1 MYLGIIG
8 LPGSGRSTVFAALS
22 GARGEKV
29 QNVSS
34 RTEPLRTSL
43 TVFDERIPI
52 LTERYKPKKTTYARI
67 DYLLPF
73 AAHSQQ
79 ESKAE
84 SAIWNQLRTCD
95 ALLHVVRNF
104 GMDGLAEPDPES
116 AFWSLEE
123 EMVLSDLLVAEKR
136 IERIEL
142 DRKRGKKPE
151 GEEFDL
157 IMKAHERLEKGE
169 PLRSVPELALH
180 QALRGFTFLSAK
192 PMLVVV
198 NNDDETTGFKAWN
211 RIPDMVDIL
220 AVRGR
225 LEMEIAAM
233 TPEESAEFR
242 TAYGIEKSAVDR
254 IIAGSYRLLDR
265 ISFFTVGPDEVRAW
279 PIAAGTP
286 AVDAAGA
293 VHTDMK
299 KGFIRAEV
307 LAYDDFMILGGFQEA
322 KKAGKVRLEGK
333 DYIVKDGDIITFR
346 FNI

>member
-8 LPGSGRSTVFAALS
+8 LPGSGRSTIFSALS
-22 GARGEKV
+22 GARGDKI

-34 RTEPLRTSL
+34 RTEPLRTTL
-43 TVFDERIPI
+43 MVFDERIP
-52 LTERYKPKKTTYARI
+52 LLSDRYKPKKITFARI
-67 DYLLPF
+67 EYLLPF
-73 AAHSQQ
+73 SAHAQQ

-84 SAIWNQLRTCD
+84 SAVWNQLRTCD
-95 ALLHVVRNF
+95 ALIHVVRNF
-104 GMDGLAEPDPES
+104 TSTGLPSPES
-116 AFWSLEE
+116 DFWSLEE

-180 QALRGFTFLSAK
+180 QALRGFTFLTAK
-192 PMLVVV
+192 PMLILV
-198 NNDDETTGFKAWN
+198 NNDDETTQFKAWN

-242 TAYGIEKSAVDR
+242 TAYGIETSAVDR
-254 IIAGSYRLLDR
+254 IISGSYKLLDR

-307 LAYDDFMILGGFQEA
+307 LAYEDFITLGGFQEA